1 MSHNDPNPGIVHL
14 VGAGPG
20 DPELIT
26 LKAVRLLNTAD
37 VVLYDRLVNPEV
49 LRHAA
54 KAELIAVGKDKS
66 EPGRTCKDQQLRI
79 IELLIEHAKKGRR
92 VVRLKGGDPFVFGR
106 GGEEALALVEAGVKF
121 TVVSGVS
128 SVTAASAAAGIP
140 ITHRGL
146 ASGFAVFTGHEAG
159 SEDPSVA
166 VPFEAAA
173 KIPSVVFLMGV
184 EKLPVIVQ
192 ELLKH
197 GRSPSTP
204 AALIERGTLPGQ
216 KIKIGTLADICQKAA
231 DIRSPAV
238 IIIGEVV
245 ALSGTLTDAPDE
257 PGRPGEPLP

>member
-1 MSHNDPNPGIVHL
+1 MSNGIVHL

-26 LKAVRLLNTAD
+26 LKAVRLLNEAE
-37 VVLYDRLVNPEV
+37 VVLYDRLVNPAI
-49 LRHAA
+49 LKHASGA
-54 KAELIAVGKDKS
+54 LLIAVGKSKS
-66 EPGRTCKDQQLRI
+66 EPGRTCKDQQQRI
-79 IELLIEHAKKGRR
+79 IELLIEHASLGKR

-106 GGEEALALVEAGVKF
+106 GGEEALALVQAGIPF
-121 TVVSGVS
+121 TVASGVS
-128 SVTAASAAAGIP
+128 SVTAASASAGIP

-146 ASGFAVFTGHEAG
+146 ASGFAVFTGHEAE

-184 EKLPVIVQ
+184 EKLPVIVR
-192 ELLKH
+192 ELLKY
-197 GRSPSTP
+197 GRSAATP
-204 AALIERGTLPGQ
+204 VALVERGTLPDQ
-216 KIKIGTLADICQKAA
+216 KIVTGTLADICQKAA

-245 ALSGTLTDAPDE
+245 SLARELSGGLVAQAAVPATTP
-257 PGRPGEPLP
+257 